1 MFLKTIDNSL
11 NINEENLDGCVDPF
25 QKTRRSS
32 FLFSI
37 CNAYFSLLFIIIII
51 ILSWMLQVAQ
61 VAAYKLNCP
70 LEMIA
75 IKPTA
80 AFTNPNSKY
89 DIMKP

>member
-1 MFLKTIDNSL
+1 MAVLIHSRKHVEVHSYFLYVT
-11 NINEENLDGCVDPF
+11 P
-25 QKTRRSS
+25 T
-32 FLFSI
+32 FLYY
-37 CNAYFSLLFIIIII
+37 YFLLLFFF
-51 ILSWMLQVAQ
+51 SCMLQVAQ

-89 DIMKP
+89 NNDKLTLTLQDLT

>member
-1 MFLKTIDNSL
+1 
-11 NINEENLDGCVDPF
+11 
-25 QKTRRSS
+25 
-32 FLFSI
+32 
-37 CNAYFSLLFIIIII
+37 
-51 ILSWMLQVAQ
+51 MLQVAQ

-89 DIMKP
+89 NNDQLTLTLQDLT

>member
-1 MFLKTIDNSL
+1 MAELIHSRKHVEVGSYFLYVT
-11 NINEENLDGCVDPF
+11 P
-25 QKTRRSS
+25 T
-32 FLFSI
+32 FLYYNF
-37 CNAYFSLLFIIIII
+37 FIIIF
-51 ILSWMLQVAQ
+51 LSWMLLVAQ

-89 DIMKP
+89 NIMIN